1 MRKSFIL
8 ALCLSLSV
16 FAAGCSRSSSTATHR
31 SGGSQTAQTTT
42 EAEGTEYET
51 SSETTTASSSS
62 ASTSSSGSLYGSQSS
77 SSDVTDTYPISR
89 LEGANGFYRL
99 ESDGD
104 TAASLWQNTAERTK
118 VKSFNGKDYGYRSW
132 EGAYLCAGERDP
144 LRINVSGGQ
153 NLLFVYSKYNYQPE
167 ALKLYP
173 LSQIGY
179 GNEAIFHKY
188 RIHSLDTFEG
198 IDVSEANK
206 SIESFNKA
214 VKGTGVQAYPYETS
228 ANYEYEALLTKTK
241 NKMIRY
247 GQYSGTNYQEE
258 EAEMYYTYYIAEV
271 KNEVEAPLRKTT
283 KGYFTT
289 DFSNVPKGQ
298 YLLYDQVLGSYLINV
313 Q

>member
-8 ALCLSLSV
+8 GLCLSLAV
-16 FAAGCSRSSSTATHR
+16 FAAACSRSGGTASQE
-31 SGGSQTAQTTT
+31 SGGSQTARTTT
-42 EAEGTEYET
+42 EAAGTEYET
-51 SSETTTASSSS
+51 SSETAASAGSS
-62 ASTSSSGSLYGSQSS
+62 YGSQSS
-77 SSDVTDTYPISR
+77 SSDVTDTYPVSR

-104 TAASLWQNTAERTK
+104 TAASLWKNTAERTK

-153 NLLFVYSKYNYQPE
+153 KLLFVCSKYNYQPE

-179 GNEAIFHKY
+179 GNEALFHKY
-188 RIHSLDTFEG
+188 RIHNLDTFEG
-198 IDVSEANK
+198 IDVSETNN
-206 SIESFNKA
+206 STESFNQA
-214 VKGTGVQAYPYETS
+214 VKSTGVQAYPYETS

-258 EAEMYYTYYIAEV
+258 EAQMYYTYYMAEL
-271 KNEVEAPLRKTT
+271 KDEVQAPLQKTT

-313 Q
+313 QQR